1 MNDETR
7 PQDLFEVFGP
17 VGSGAAARPCAAP
30 DCSGEGAYRAPV
42 SREQLRE
49 YRWFCLDHVRIYNA
63 SWNYYAGLSDS
74 EMEAHIRA
82 DTTWNR
88 PTWPLGKGQ
97 QPDPLGRASAP
108 GGPMGAGGP
117 FDNLDDPFG
126 LLRGHGPRVAG
137 AAPPPA
143 LLAAEK
149 RAFSTL
155 GLDYP
160 VTFDE
165 LRTQYKLLVKRH
177 HPDTHNGSKEAE
189 ERLKRINEA
198 YKTLKTKFFP

>member
-1 MNDETR
+1 MKDEGR

-17 VGSGAAARPCAAP
+17 VGSGAGLRPCATP
-30 DCSGEGAYRAPV
+30 GCQGEGAYRAPV

-49 YRWFCLDHVRIYNA
+49 YRWFCLDHVRVYNA
-63 SWNYYAGLSDS
+63 SWNYYAGLSDT
-74 EMEAHIRA
+74 EMEAHIRS
-82 DTTWNR
+82 DLVGNR

-97 QPDPLGRASAP
+97 QPNPS
-108 GGPMGAGGP
+108 GPMGAGGP
-117 FDNLDDPFG
+117 FDDLDDPFG
-126 LLRGHGPRVAG
+126 LLRGHGPRVG
-137 AAPPPA
+137 SAPPPA
-143 LLAAEK
+143 ALSAAEK

-160 VTFDE
+160 VTFEE

-177 HPDTHNGSKEAE
+177 HPDTHNGAKDAE

>member
-1 MNDETR
+1 MKDEGR
-7 PQDLFEVFGP
+7 PEDRFEVFGP
-17 VGSGAAARPCAAP
+17 VGSGSALRPCATP
-30 DCSGEGAYRAPV
+30 GCPGEGAYRAPV
-42 SREQLRE
+42 SREQLHE

-63 SWNYYAGLSDS
+63 SWNYYAGLSDT
-74 EMEAHIRA
+74 EMEAHIRS

-97 QPDPLGRASAP
+97 QPTPRGTAD
-108 GGPMGAGGP
+108 GATP
-117 FDNLDDPFG
+117 FDDLDDPFG
-126 LLRGHGPRVAG
+126 LLNGHGPRIGG
-137 AAPPPA
+137 APPPPA
-143 LLAAEK
+143 LTPAEK

-177 HPDTHNGSKEAE
+177 HPDTHNGAKDAE

-198 YKTLKTKFFP
+198 YKALKTRFFA

>member
-1 MNDETR
+1 MKDEGR
-7 PQDLFEVFGP
+7 PQEQFEVFGP
-17 VGSGAAARPCAAP
+17 VGSDAAVRPCAAP
-30 DCSGEGAYRAPV
+30 DCPGEGAYRAPV
-42 SREQLRE
+42 SREQLHE

-97 QPDPLGRASAP
+97 QPNPA
-108 GGPMGAGGP
+108 GPEGATP
-117 FDNLDDPFG
+117 FDTMDDPFG
-126 LLRGHGPRVAG
+126 LLRGHGPRVRSAP
-137 AAPPPA
+137 PPPA
-143 LLAAEK
+143 LTPAEK

-155 GLDYP
+155 GLDYS

-165 LRTQYKLLVKRH
+165 LRAQYKLLVKRH

-198 YKTLKTKFFP
+198 YKTLKTRIFA

>member
-1 MNDETR
+1 MKDEGR
-7 PQDLFEVFGP
+7 PQDQFEVFGP
-17 VGSGAAARPCAAP
+17 VGSGSALRPCATP
-30 DCSGEGAYRAPV
+30 GCPEEGAYRAPV

-49 YRWFCLDHVRIYNA
+49 YRWFCLDHVRVYNA

-74 EMEAHIRA
+74 EMEAHIRS
-82 DTTWNR
+82 DLVGNR

-97 QPDPLGRASAP
+97 QPTAP
-108 GGPMGAGGP
+108 GEATP
-117 FDNLDDPFG
+117 FDNLADPFG
-126 LLRGHGPRVAG
+126 LLRGHGPRVGG
-137 AAPPPA
+137 APPPPA
-143 LLAAEK
+143 LTPAEK

-160 VTFDE
+160 VSYDE
-165 LRTQYKLLVKRH
+165 LRTQYKALVKRH

-198 YKTLKTKFFP
+198 YKTLKTRLFA